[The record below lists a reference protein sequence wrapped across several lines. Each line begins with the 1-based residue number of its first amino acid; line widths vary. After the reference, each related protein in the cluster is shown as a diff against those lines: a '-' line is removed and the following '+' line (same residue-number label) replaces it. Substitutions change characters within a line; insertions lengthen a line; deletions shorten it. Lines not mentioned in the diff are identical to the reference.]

1 MYKLIESVEVHD
13 ELNPKLW
20 NGLKLLPD
28 VSEAL
33 KNIADEFQKF
43 VDIPLN
49 IVDIEI
55 VGSNAGYNY
64 TDNSDIDLHIIVNT
78 DLTYTDPAIL
88 QQLYNARKGSFN
100 DNYDLEVNGLPVE
113 LYIEDLNSGNATNG
127 RYSLIKDDWVV
138 TPVKQEI
145 QLPDIS
151 DELITYQEK
160 CADMLKSDNA
170 QQIQDFINELYMMRK
185 VSLSKDGEFSKG
197 NLIFKELRNLNMLQD
212 LKDRYYELKSK
223 ELSLD

>member
-20 NGLKLLPD
+20 DGLKLLPD

-113 LYIEDLNSGNATNG
+113 VYIEDLNSGNATNG
-127 RYSLIKDDWVV
+127 RYSLMKDDWVV
-138 TPVKQEI
+138 TPVKQKI

-160 CADMLKSDNA
+160 CADMLNSNNA

-197 NLIFKELRNLNMLQD
+197 NLIFKELRGLNMLQD

>member
-100 DNYDLEVNGLPVE
+100 DNYNLEVNGLPVE

-127 RYSLIKDDWVV
+127 RYSLMKDDWVV

-160 CADMLKSDNA
+160 CTDMLKSDNP

>member
-20 NGLKLLPD
+20 DGLKLLPD

-127 RYSLIKDDWVV
+127 RYSLMKDDWVV

-160 CADMLKSDNA
+160 CTDMLNSDNA
-170 QQIQDFINELYMMRK
+170 QQIQYDE
-185 VSLSKDGEFSKG
+185 
-197 NLIFKELRNLNMLQD
+197 
-212 LKDRYYELKSK
+212 KSIIIK
-223 ELSLD
+223 RW

>member
-1 MYKLIESVEVHD
+1 MYRLIESVEVHN

-127 RYSLIKDDWVV
+127 RYSLMKDDWVV

-145 QLPDIS
+145 QLPNID

-160 CADMLKSDNA
+160 CMDMLNSNNA

>member
-20 NGLKLLPD
+20 DGLELLPD

-127 RYSLIKDDWVV
+127 RYSLMKDDWVV